1 MKQSVG
7 LVVLQIIGIIL
18 GFVSVF
24 VIAGDLPASVY
35 AVLGI
40 YNVISSTI
48 LVFSNTGIET
58 NAIRNILNWLEK
70 GELALIKKTVTQAIF
85 YRTILSAIISLLLLI
100 YCFYISKYKFS
111 DKYLNL
117 FIFMSFAS
125 IFRGT
130 NDSIVLL
137 LRAFNNYLAAAFITY
152 SINVFGKIIALIL
165 FFYFGFFAYV
175 SFIIVLPLL
184 ITVLVLY
191 KLKDYISFDQVIGVN
206 FFMDSMKSNKA
217 FSLSSYISFVFN
229 NLDQMIVSIFMK
241 NDIIGSFTLAKNF
254 FDIGKV
260 FVENIFDPMIQN
272 LVKYKENIK
281 LLQKKIIRINK
292 IKNILFILAIII
304 FFVFVGYL
312 QNLIVLF
319 NLENYK
325 YLNIFLLIVYLSQI
339 AHVLMKVKYNY
350 IALFFPPKYYFIL
363 TLLYSILNIIPM
375 IIILIFQVKFI
386 FVSVLFAN
394 LVMILITNHL
404 FKSEKLR
411 LDL

>member
-1 MKQSVG
+1 
-7 LVVLQIIGIIL
+7 
-18 GFVSVF
+18 
-24 VIAGDLPASVY
+24 
-35 AVLGI
+35 
-40 YNVISSTI
+40 
-48 LVFSNTGIET
+48 
-58 NAIRNILNWLEK
+58 
-70 GELALIKKTVTQAIF
+70 
-85 YRTILSAIISLLLLI
+85 
-100 YCFYISKYKFS
+100 
-111 DKYLNL
+111 
-117 FIFMSFAS
+117 
-125 IFRGT
+125 
-130 NDSIVLL
+130 

-254 FDIGKV
+254 FNIGKV